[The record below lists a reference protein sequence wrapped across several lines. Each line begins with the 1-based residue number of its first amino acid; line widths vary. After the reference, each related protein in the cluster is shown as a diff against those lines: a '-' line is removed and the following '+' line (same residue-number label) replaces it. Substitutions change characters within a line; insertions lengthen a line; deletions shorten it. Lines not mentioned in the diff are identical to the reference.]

1 MKKLLIIQTGSSGSS
16 RIRTTIGDYDRM
28 FLTAL
33 DLAAGA
39 AEVCRV
45 FRDEPLPDPGGIAG
59 AVVTGSPAMVTDR
72 LPWSERTAEWLRR
85 AVAQGTPV
93 LGVCYGHQLLAH
105 ALGGVVAA
113 NPRGP
118 NYGAADITLH
128 AEARED
134 PLFSAL
140 VPPLRGFEAHYQ
152 SVLNPPRGAVVLAAT
167 AVDPHH
173 GLRFADRAWGVQF
186 HPEFTEPVSRILLD
200 EEREELR
207 AAGLDVDLR
216 LSALDSAPEAAGRK
230 LLARFRRI
238 CGI

>member
-1 MKKLLIIQTGSSGSS
+1 MTKLLIIQTGSTGSDTV
-16 RIRTTIGDYDRM
+16 RATVGDYDRM

-33 DLAAGA
+33 DLGAGA

-118 NYGAADITLH
+118 NY
-128 AEARED
+128 
-134 PLFSAL
+134 
-140 VPPLRGFEAHYQ
+140 
-152 SVLNPPRGAVVLAAT
+152 
-167 AVDPHH
+167 
-173 GLRFADRAWGVQF
+173 
-186 HPEFTEPVSRILLD
+186 
-200 EEREELR
+200 
-207 AAGLDVDLR
+207 
-216 LSALDSAPEAAGRK
+216 
-230 LLARFRRI
+230 
-238 CGI
+238 